1 MNKDQKILEDVRS
14 VLKIEACSIAEC
26 AKRIDESFT
35 KVIELIM
42 TCEGK
47 VVMTGLGKSGL
58 VARKIS
64 ATLSSLG
71 TQSIFLHPAEA
82 LHGDIGMIDSTDI
95 VFMLSNSGETGEL
108 ILILG
113 YLNKYSID
121 SICLNVDT
129 NPLLGVNVQL
139 C

>member
-1 MNKDQKILEDVRS
+1 MNKDPKKILEDVRS
-14 VLKIEACSIAEC
+14 VLKIEACSIEEC

-82 LHGDIGMIDSTDI
+82 LHGDIGMID
-95 VFMLSNSGETGEL
+95 
-108 ILILG
+108 
-113 YLNKYSID
+113 
-121 SICLNVDT
+121 
-129 NPLLGVNVQL
+129 
-139 C
+139 